1 MSDARINQNSI
12 VDDLKSRFN
21 DVRDQ
26 LSNAMSRGENAEDV
40 VGFDRNNLP
49 TSRSDESVGGVEG
62 ASNSTVSNVEQS
74 QPLSRMEEMQRRAGK
89 IRELREEDRLEK
101 QREADRMAAA
111 RNSWSGLNLDEI
123 ALKMAYDSQNA
134 ERAAVP
140 LLPMTQEEAADRQAV
155 DTYNSLSSVAQ
166 DALRTLG
173 ADPNSLVD
181 RRNEEASAN
190 EKESKQQKK
199 EHKEKIDQAREQL
212 RQDVSKV
219 SGTEVAA
226 KVTDKAR
233 EKIYKRV
240 AAKIRS
246 ISKGIINNNKKNN
259 KNISFSERDVSR
271 LMALA
276 RNIPA
281 ADENAAEDV
290 IVEFEQMIG
299 EKLDSNQRES
309 LKNLLVEASQKR
321 SKDKKK
327 KQAEETRPAERD
339 LAFVSDI
346 AGNTVAA
353 DEMSDDWQHP
363 DLIGYTPQS
372 LRIPRWL
379 LKKKKTS
386 DDEKIQEHLKR
397 QSDSLL
403 SGIFKNRRE
412 VGISGST
419 EEEYARDYASRSTV
433 DVDPSKYGSN
443 MSEREIAQIEAM
455 EKQLEWI
462 GSFWVPTEGQTIDDE
477 GNIRTSPLVAKEI
490 NAFMAKNNF
499 APHERGWV
507 HHIVAKRLG
516 YAPDRNGKFLLEDT
530 DKIPDALF
538 IQALR
543 DADLGMELFDNPYH
557 LFAHNAGTKYG
568 GTKCFPIGVML
579 YEEAAILCREN
590 GPLSNM
596 DPYDA
601 MSLARNEFVNVTMWE
616 IRKEAHRAGEKGIA
630 QLVVLSDYVRA
641 LCSLN
646 ADLSSRD
653 FNVPETVD
661 RGYEEILWECDPLS
675 NPDADPEVLEE
686 RRKRAVREEQRRN
699 ARQYRF
705 DRLRNR
711 TSSVYK
717 EDVYDKETGEL
728 LFKRGDRI
736 NPKTYVSGSTN
747 LQIRSSKVHPFDA
760 ACTFVCTSAKFM
772 GVIGFTPVLIGGYLE
787 HFSGNIYTSMS
798 NRMLAKTFAMYGEN
812 DGDAFRVNEA
822 LYRYM
827 TTEEGV
833 DGIKAWKALMRV
845 GGQDAVALFYD
856 GARYGQLT
864 TDNVRKFLDDCV
876 NKESLFTGK
885 KAQIAKNIAAHAN
898 EVFQL
903 LLPGDLGFGKKDARR
918 WIEGFMLNNQ
928 INANNARSK
937 GASQTEHA
945 FTTSEVVE
953 MIESMGVGGFLAA
966 ATATRAGRD
975 SAVMMRYSTLAR
987 ESPLSHAVDTIFRR
1001 CGLANV
1007 VVTLGIDTY
1016 FTYGLN
1022 MVQAMLPMSSTV
1034 SYLAVRGIN
1043 YAATGGIDN
1052 QSKENLNILEYQ
1064 MGGLDSFGT
1073 GLVKN
1078 LLYDG
1083 MKLLNVGIFGCFIA
1097 AVFMMIG
1104 FDEPEDPGL
1113 KYRWDEYIIGK
1124 KIALGGYDE
1133 NGEPQGIPLYR
1144 AWWLDDLTLFGLPIA
1159 YALCAQNIDQ
1169 KKPDPDL
1176 PRKIFMDGCYDVVSG
1191 ASIFDLVRSV
1201 KNAEQVLMEFDDAMT
1216 DPDKKLKA
1224 DYVSYVYM
1232 NFFELPLARAANKL
1246 FVPNGLR
1253 DAFRDEYEHS
1263 PYVVYNRDSTTPG
1276 ATESVDDW
1284 VELQRRI
1291 ESRYNPVYAIFNNL
1305 VHNKYLLDKGDT
1317 QKTGYLYT
1325 EMPLA
1330 FEPDARRVTFLETKL
1345 DYVPLEEFDL
1355 DQRETKAEEYCDK
1368 LYELIRDEYDFDV
1381 DKAVADGF
1389 MIPFDIRFEFDE
1401 YLVRRQNY
1409 VNNVYNEA
1417 KKNGVRGVE
1426 LTEMWEEKER
1436 LWNEYDKILDDFVW
1450 NTAKV
1455 PWTDKSYVRL
1465 RTDYE
1470 TVYYRKSTN
1479 EPVPETEYLFEN
1491 VLKGGSDIE
1500 KRYVP
1505 KGNRPNNLALFTSPE
1520 TQNRGFNY
1528 ETISAW
1534 YDNERSDLE
1543 KIYNEQ
1549 SGIDP
1554 NKPISEQQ
1562 GKFAKYGYSKNVPL
1576 NSSMFGGDIS
1586 FPTATP
1592 VEDTSYAS
1600 LDEPT
1605 AGRRALAPFEESM
1618 LWDLPNYNGT
1628 IAGNNG
1634 SGSGGAGD
1642 AANTSGSNS
1651 SSGSD
1656 NSSGSQKAENK
1667 NIPENSVKNQLKSI
1681 TRENVD
1687 PGNLGELGKYIDWS
1701 NDSTGSTSSGG
1712 WGSGYGYGYGYTG
1725 SRSSGGSSSYIPKI
1739 YSNPRSISADRA
1751 ATMYTKAPQSARTT
1765 YLNPGF
1771 STKGSR
1777 EAYKRQDI

>member
-12 VDDLKSRFN
+12 VDDLVSRVS
-21 DVRDQ
+21 DIRGR
-26 LSNAMSRGENAEDV
+26 LSDAINRGENAEDIV
-40 VGFDRNNLP
+40 NFDRNNLP
-49 TSRSDESVGGVEG
+49 DRRTPESADGGG
-62 ASNSTVSNVEQS
+62 GANAPAASNAEQNK
-74 QPLSRMEEMQRRAGK
+74 PLSRMEEMQRRADK
-89 IRELREEDRLEK
+89 IKQLREEDKIEK
-101 QREADRMAAA
+101 QREADRIAAA
-111 RNSWSGLNLDEI
+111 RNSWSGLNLDEV

-134 ERAAVP
+134 DRAAVP
-140 LLPMTQEEAADRQAV
+140 LLPMSQEEAAERQAV

-166 DALRTLG
+166 DALKTLG
-173 ADPNSLVD
+173 ADPNSLAD
-181 RRNEEASAN
+181 KRSEEASEAKK
-190 EKESKQQKK
+190 KEKQQRK
-199 EHKEKIDQAREQL
+199 EHKEKITQAREQL
-212 RQDVSKV
+212 KQDVTKV
-219 SGTEVAA
+219 SGAETAE

-233 EKIYKRV
+233 EKSYKKV
-240 AAKIRS
+240 ASYIRS
-246 ISKGIINNNKKNN
+246 VSKEIINNNKKKNK
-259 KNISFSERDVSR
+259 KNISFSNRDVMK

-276 RNIPA
+276 RNVPP
-281 ADENAAEDV
+281 ADEDAAESV
-290 IVEFEQMIG
+290 IDEFERILG
-299 EKLDSNQRES
+299 EKLDSKQKEQ
-309 LKNLLVEASQKR
+309 LKKLIVEASQKR
-321 SKDKKK
+321 SKDNKK
-327 KQAEETRPAERD
+327 KQTKSTKPDTRET
-339 LAFVSDI
+339 AFVSDI

-353 DEMSDDWQHP
+353 DEMSNDWQHP
-363 DLIGYTPQS
+363 DLLDYTPQS

-386 DDEKIQEHLKR
+386 DDEKIREHLKR
-397 QSDSLL
+397 QSESLL

-412 VGISGST
+412 VGITDST
-419 EEEYARDYASRSTV
+419 EEDYARDYASRSTV

-443 MSEREIAQIEAM
+443 MSQREIAQIEAM

-477 GNIRTSPLVAKEI
+477 GNIRTSPLVTKEI
-490 NAFMAKNNF
+490 NAFMAKNNL

-507 HHIVAKRLG
+507 HHMVAKRLG
-516 YAPDRNGKFLLEDT
+516 FSPDRNEEFT

-543 DADLGMELFDNPYH
+543 DADLGMELFNNPYH

-616 IRKEAHRAGEKGIA
+616 IRKEAHKNGEKGIA

-653 FNVPETVD
+653 FNVPEAVD

-736 NPKTYVSGSTN
+736 NPKTYVSGSTS

-760 ACTFVCTSAKFM
+760 ACTFICTSAKVM
-772 GVIGFTPVLIGGYLE
+772 GVLGFTPVLIGGYLE
-787 HFSGNIYTSMS
+787 HFSGNIYTSIS

-822 LYRYM
+822 LYRYI

-856 GARYGQLT
+856 SARYGQLT
-864 TDNVRKFLDDCV
+864 TDNARKFLDDCV
-876 NKESLFTGK
+876 NKQSLFTGE
-885 KAQIAKNIAAHAN
+885 KAQVVKNIAAHAN

-937 GASQTEHA
+937 GANQTEHA

-953 MIESMGVGGFLAA
+953 MIESMGVSGFLAA
-966 ATATRAGRD
+966 ATATKAGRD
-975 SAVMMRYSTLAR
+975 SAIMMRYSTLAR

-1022 MVQAMLPMSSTV
+1022 MVQAMIPMSSTI

-1043 YAATGGIDN
+1043 FAATGGVDN

-1113 KYRWDEYIIGK
+1113 KYRWDEYVIGK

-1169 KKPDPDL
+1169 KEPDPDL

-1201 KNAEQVLMEFDDAMT
+1201 KNAEQVLMDFDDAMT

-1224 DYVSYVYM
+1224 DYVSYAWM

-1246 FVPNGLR
+1246 FVPNALR

-1263 PYVVYNRDSTTPG
+1263 PYTVYKRDSTTPG

-1291 ESRYNPVYAIFNNL
+1291 ESRYNPVYALFNNV
-1305 VHNKYLLDKGDT
+1305 VHNQYLFDEGDT

-1325 EMPLA
+1325 EMPLS
-1330 FEPDARRVTFLETKL
+1330 FEPDARRTAFLETKL
-1345 DYVPLEEFDL
+1345 DYIPLDEFEP

-1368 LYELIRDEYDFDV
+1368 LYGLIKDEYEFDV

-1389 MIPFDIRFEFDE
+1389 MIPYDIRMEFGE

-1409 VNNVYNEA
+1409 VTNVYNQA
-1417 KKNGVRGVE
+1417 KKDGVRGTE

-1465 RTDYE
+1465 RTEYE

-1534 YDNERSDLE
+1534 YDKEKSNLE
-1543 KIYNEQ
+1543 QIFEEQ

-1592 VEDTSYAS
+1592 IEDTSYAA

-1605 AGRRALAPFEESM
+1605 AGRRALVPFEESM
-1618 LWDLPNYNGT
+1618 LWDLPNYNGK
-1628 IAGNNG
+1628 IV
-1634 SGSGGAGD
+1634 GD
-1642 AANTSGSNS
+1642 GEPDSTNDSDS
-1651 SSGSD
+1651 S
-1656 NSSGSQKAENK
+1656 KPVNK
-1667 NIPENSVKNQLKSI
+1667 NIPENSVKNQLKGI

-1687 PGNLGELGKYIDWS
+1687 PGNLGEFGKYIDWS
-1701 NDSTGSTSSGG
+1701 KEGTTPTASNTWGG
-1712 WGSGYGYGYGYTG
+1712 GYTYYGG
-1725 SRSSGGSSSYIPKI
+1725 SRYHGGGGGGSSYSYNPRI
-1739 YSNPRSISADRA
+1739 YSNPRNVNADRA
-1751 ATMYTKAPQSARTT
+1751 ATMYTKTPQTARTS
-1765 YLNPGF
+1765 YLRPDF

-1777 EAYKRQDI
+1777 EAYKRQDF